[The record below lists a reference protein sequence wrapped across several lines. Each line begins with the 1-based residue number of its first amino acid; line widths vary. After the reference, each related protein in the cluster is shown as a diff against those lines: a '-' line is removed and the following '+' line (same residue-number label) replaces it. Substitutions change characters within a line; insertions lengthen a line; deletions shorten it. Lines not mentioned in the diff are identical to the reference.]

1 MKRFFLVVAAA
12 AALFTSC
19 LKEESYAPTAMEK
32 AMVPEQMTWVLDSI
46 TVYYNFAMP
55 EQTIQTVR
63 ESDGLDIMSY
73 TFYPYTYSFPEDMYF
88 ESESSGEKVYL
99 AKEYKDDFCKF
110 TAALADGTIFSA
122 GYLCYYR
129 DLFTFN
135 GLKSG
140 AWAVFFIVNADPV
153 WTNPVWTL
161 AYDPI
166 VTDDGQVLEHRVEY
180 YHRVE

>member
-1 MKRFFLVVAAA
+1 MKRFLLVVAAA

-19 LKEESYAPTAMEK
+19 LKEESNAPTSMEK

-55 EQTIQTVR
+55 DQTIQTVR

-88 ESESSGEKVYL
+88 ESEFSGEKVYL

-110 TAALADGTIFSA
+110 TAVIAHF
-122 GYLCYYR
+122 
-129 DLFTFN
+129 
-135 GLKSG
+135 
-140 AWAVFFIVNADPV
+140 
-153 WTNPVWTL
+153 
-161 AYDPI
+161 
-166 VTDDGQVLEHRVEY
+166 
-180 YHRVE
+180 